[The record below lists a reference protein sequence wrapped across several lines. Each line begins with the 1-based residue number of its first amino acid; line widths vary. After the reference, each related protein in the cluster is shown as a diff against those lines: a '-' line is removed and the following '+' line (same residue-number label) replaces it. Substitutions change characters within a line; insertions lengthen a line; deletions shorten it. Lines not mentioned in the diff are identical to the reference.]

1 MDGAGVKDNMAR
13 RSRGDIRLVDRG
25 ELNALQAERENCIH
39 MVKQFDRKGIQNTYW
54 HKTLIRLD
62 ARIKE
67 LIEGE
72 TENG

>member
-1 MDGAGVKDNMAR
+1 MAR
-13 RSRGDIRLVDRG
+13 RSGSYIRLVDGG
-25 ELNALQAERENCIH
+25 EVIALEIERERCLH
-39 MVKQFDRKGIQNTYW
+39 MVAQFDRKGIQNTYW
-54 HKTLIRLD
+54 HTTLIRLD